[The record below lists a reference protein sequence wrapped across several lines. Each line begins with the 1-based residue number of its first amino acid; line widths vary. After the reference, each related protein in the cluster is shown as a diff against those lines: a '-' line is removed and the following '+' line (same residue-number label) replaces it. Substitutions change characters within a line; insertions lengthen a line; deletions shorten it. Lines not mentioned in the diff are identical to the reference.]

1 MDEVLK
7 TFMRP
12 RFLIFVPFTFACSYC
27 LSSFIIAIVSDIGG
41 SFLKAE
47 RFRERDRHGDI
58 IINLLHC
65 QSFILLLLLLSFSFY
80 YCRCFATLLLPDHRI
95 WKHSDELGSNLRVTA
110 RECVKRIKSKVGR
123 TLN

>member
-12 RFLIFVPFTFACSYC
+12 RFLIFLSFTFACSYC

-47 RFRERDRHGDI
+47 RFRERDKYGDI

-65 QSFILLLLLLSFSFY
+65 QSFILLLLLLSSS
-80 YCRCFATLLLPDHRI
+80 LLLLSLLRYFAI
-95 WKHSDELGSNLRVTA
+95 AGSSNMEAQRRTWK
-110 RECVKRIKSKVGR
+110 
-123 TLN
+123 